1 MKAKKKG
8 LFMLIVGLFM
18 MSPSF
23 AQSDA
28 KAKTILAEVSKK
40 FRSYDIVKADFT
52 YSYTNQQANTKES
65 QSGTLYVKSKTNKFK
80 VVLPS
85 QELISDGKNQWTY
98 LKDDKEVQVSEID
111 NSEDALNPAKIF
123 TIYEKGFKYVY
134 KGEAKANNR
143 TYQNIELAPLAT
155 RSFSKIKLSVDKQ
168 NKQISSFTIYDKN
181 GNVYTYTVKAF
192 TPNVKVSE
200 SIFLFNA
207 AKYPGVEVVDLR

>member
-1 MKAKKKG
+1 MVVKKKG
-8 LFMLIVGLFM
+8 LLMLIICLLM
-18 MSPSF
+18 LNSAF
-23 AQSDA
+23 AQNDA
-28 KAKTILAEVSKK
+28 KARSILAEVSKK

-52 YSYTNQQANTKES
+52 YTYTNQQANTKQS
-65 QSGTLYVKSKTNKFK
+65 QSGTLYVKSKTDKFK

-111 NSEDALNPAKIF
+111 KSEDALNPAKIF

-134 KGEAKANNR
+134 TGEVKANNKV
-143 TYQNIELAPLAT
+143 YQNIELAPLAT

-181 GNVYTYTVKAF
+181 GNVYTYTVKAL